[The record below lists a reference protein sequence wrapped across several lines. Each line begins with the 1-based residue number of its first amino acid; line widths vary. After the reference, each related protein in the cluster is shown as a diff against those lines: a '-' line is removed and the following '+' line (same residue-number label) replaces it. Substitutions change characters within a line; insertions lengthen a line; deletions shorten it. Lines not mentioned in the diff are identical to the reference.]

1 MRKVVL
7 LIALVVAGIAAPQ
20 ALAAAPVLIYANVT
34 GLHATA
40 TWTLPAGVE
49 SRIVEVASIPSV
61 DSDGYFQSYALE
73 AGGLLNASD
82 TTWTDAFQLEPGR
95 IYYLHVGGQDTS
107 CGSCPIE
114 FSNIKSFT
122 VGGTIG
128 TVPQAT
134 HVGLTIKKAGL
145 GSGRVTSEPSGID
158 CGGFCTQLFSRGGHV
173 TLIPTPAP
181 GSVFTR
187 WDGGGCFGY
196 APTCE
201 VTMNVAQTVVAT
213 FEPVPPPSLPGLTV
227 ARDNANATATVTVC
241 DDSTGPLTIALIQI
255 WQDRGQWK
263 STTTT
268 TTQNHAAGCGTHTV
282 SGPLAARAVPAMW
295 IAVQV
300 TDVDG
305 RQSSLRTAPAP

>member
-7 LIALVVAGIAAPQ
+7 LIALVVACTTAPQ

-34 GLHATA
+34 DFHATA
-40 TWTLPAGVE
+40 AWTLPAGVE
-49 SRIVEVASIPSV
+49 SRIVEVASVPAV
-61 DSDGYFQSYALE
+61 DSDGYFESYALE

-82 TTWTDAFQLEPGR
+82 TSWTDAFQLEPGR
-95 IYYLHVGGQDTS
+95 IYYLHVGGQDTG

-128 TVPQAT
+128 TTLAT
-134 HVGLTIKKAGL
+134 HVGLTVKTAGA
-145 GSGRVTSEPSGID
+145 GGGTVTSEPSGID
-158 CGGFCTQLFSRGGHV
+158 CGSFCTQLFSRGGHV

-181 GSVFTR
+181 GSAFIR
-187 WDGGGCFGY
+187 WDGGGCSGY
-196 APTCE
+196 SPTCE

-213 FEPVPPPSLPGLTV
+213 FEPIPPPALPDLVV
-227 ARDNANATATVTVC
+227 ARDTANATATVTVC

-263 STTTT
+263 STTIT
-268 TTQNHAAGCGTHTV
+268 TTQNHAAGCGTHSV
-282 SGPLAARAVPAMW
+282 SGPVAARSVPKLW